1 MYKILAVE
9 DSPAILNL
17 IRMSLED
24 AGYLCVCAEDGV
36 QAADLLE
43 ERQFDLVLLD
53 VMLPGIDGF
62 ELMDYIRP
70 LGIPVIF
77 LTAKTDVNDKV
88 KGLRLGAEDY
98 LTKPFE
104 ILELLV
110 RVETV
115 LRRYG
120 KEARLLR
127 FEDVEADTLSRT
139 VRKAGIPVKLTVKE
153 YELLLLF
160 LRNPGIALFRDR
172 IYQLVWGGE
181 YSGDSRTVDLH
192 VQRLRKKLQWEG
204 KLFAVYKIGYRL
216 EGGREREPR

>member
-104 ILELLV
+104 ILELLA

-204 KLFAVYKIGYRL
+204 TLFAVYKIGYRL

>member
-104 ILELLV
+104 ILELLA

-160 LRNPGIALFRDR
+160 LRNPDIALFRDR